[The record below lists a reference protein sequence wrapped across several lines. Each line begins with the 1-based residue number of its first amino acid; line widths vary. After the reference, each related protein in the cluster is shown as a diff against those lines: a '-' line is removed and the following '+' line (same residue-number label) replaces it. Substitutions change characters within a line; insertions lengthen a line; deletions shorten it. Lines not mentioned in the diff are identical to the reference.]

1 VTRTE
6 LTLERRGIPACC
18 RFSCRLIPA
27 FSGIAKGEQRQITP
41 SVNDLAI
48 SSRTFIPLLSP
59 DKREVGSSTLPRP
72 ITFNEGRHAKRPP
85 AEADGLSTQQ
95 VK

>member
-1 VTRTE
+1 MRDMLSRMFV
-6 LTLERRGIPACC
+6 
-18 RFSCRLIPA
+18 
-27 FSGIAKGEQRQITP
+27 KGGGEWE
-41 SVNDLAI
+41 
-48 SSRTFIPLLSP
+48 LLSLIHVRMKLP